1 MARQARRPT
10 AGNER
15 GGRRYCY
22 CYCGGAVVR
31 GPLRRVVRGLGMHR
45 QHVVQPGPLVSL
57 GVLCASSVLRPHHA
71 MRLRRSRGAPR
82 MMVMKELV
90 YGTLVMPPPL
100 VPTIVLS
107 IFRGQ
112 DAKGRSHRCEELGAR
127 FHGRSRS
134 QLLARAFSTRRYL
147 HMRNC
152 ANTLRE
158 TRYRRQHDAKKI
170 GHQGHREAT
179 LTFDK
184 K

>member
-1 MARQARRPT
+1 
-10 AGNER
+10 
-15 GGRRYCY
+15 
-22 CYCGGAVVR
+22 
-31 GPLRRVVRGLGMHR
+31 
-45 QHVVQPGPLVSL
+45 
-57 GVLCASSVLRPHHA
+57 
-71 MRLRRSRGAPR
+71 MRLRRSRGALR

-90 YGTLVMPPPL
+90 SGPRDAAAAGTDDS
-100 VPTIVLS
+100 LS

-170 GHQGHREAT
+170 GHQGHKEAT